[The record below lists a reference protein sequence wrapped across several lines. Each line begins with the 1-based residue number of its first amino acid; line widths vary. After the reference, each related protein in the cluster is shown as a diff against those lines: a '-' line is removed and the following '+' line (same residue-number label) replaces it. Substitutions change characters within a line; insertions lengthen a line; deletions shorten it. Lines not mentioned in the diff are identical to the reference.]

1 MNSLDHDA
9 KSVRPTEWLAFTGNV
24 IDPLSEQRTDDAVEI
39 ALSDERSRLL
49 LIADGKVALRSDG
62 ATHEAL
68 FTPEDT
74 RALNLELRHTILL
87 GNGPSGP
94 VLACPFQPEQ
104 AFPQGI
110 EIVDLRRTY
119 GEGLLSPEIVG
130 ALAQGSALLS
140 WNATHRF
147 CGRCGGQNEMRAGG
161 YRRVCTSCGAEH
173 FPRTDPVAI
182 MLAVRG
188 DRCLLGRSA
197 RFAPGMYSALAGFI
211 EPGETI
217 EAAVR
222 RETFEESGIRLGEV
236 RYVSSQPW
244 PFPFS
249 LMIGCIAEA
258 LTEEIDPDAT
268 ELEDCRWFSRAE
280 VRRMLDG
287 THPEGFRAAT
297 RGAIARQLIALWAWE
312 TGAG

>member
-1 MNSLDHDA
+1 
-9 KSVRPTEWLAFTGNV
+9 
-24 IDPLSEQRTDDAVEI
+24 
-39 ALSDERSRLL
+39 
-49 LIADGKVALRSDG
+49 IADGKVALRTDG
-62 ATHEAL
+62 ITHEAL
-68 FTPEDT
+68 FTAHQA
-74 RALNLELRHTILL
+74 RALGVELGEALLL

-104 AFPQGI
+104 SVSGI

-119 GEGLLSPEIVG
+119 GDGLLSADIVG
-130 ALAQGSALLS
+130 ALAQGSALLT

-147 CGRCGGQNEMRAGG
+147 CGRCGSRSEMRAGG
-161 YRRVCTSCGAEH
+161 YRRVCTGCGAEH

-222 RETFEESGIRLGEV
+222 RETFEESGIRLGAV
-236 RYVSSQPW
+236 RYISSQPW

-258 LTEEIDPDAT
+258 LTEEIDPDTT
-268 ELEDCRWFSRAE
+268 ELEDCRGCARDE
-280 VRRMLDG
+280 VRQTPVMTQPDG
-287 THPEGFRAAT
+287 LRAAT
-297 RGAIARQLIALWAWE
+297 KGAIARQLISIWADS
-312 TGAG
+312 